1 MPHRPSAQAYAA
13 LALGVLAI
21 SWSAIF
27 VRWTHMPGLSSA
39 FYRLLLAALIL
50 WTILLIRRA
59 PLHLS
64 RRSIALATL
73 GGIFFAG
80 DVGLYNISVLRTS
93 AGAATFLGN
102 NAPLFVGLF
111 TWALTRKLP
120 SARFWIAFATA
131 LAGAAL
137 IVSSDLHHPSST
149 PDNFKARFTADI
161 LAVIAS
167 LCFALY
173 LSVTENLRTPARN
186 ASPATTTANTFEPLT
201 LLAVSSTAS
210 AATLLLATTL
220 THASLRIPSATSLA
234 AVIGLGVVCQLVG
247 YFCLTY
253 ALGHLPATVSSIVM
267 LAVAPL
273 TAILALLLFHE
284 QMTTTQLLGGTLVLL
299 GVWIVS
305 RSHTARP
312 DPTNLA
318 T

>member
-1 MPHRPSAQAYAA
+1 MPHRPVLRAYAA
-13 LALGVLAI
+13 LTLGVVAI

-39 FYRLLLAALIL
+39 FYRVLIAALIL
-50 WTILLIRRA
+50 WNILLA
-59 PLHLS
+59 
-64 RRSIALATL
+64 RRSPLYLTARSIFLATL

-80 DVGLYNISVLRTS
+80 DVGLYNLAVLRTS

-120 SARFWIAFATA
+120 SPRFWIAFATA

-137 IVSSDLHHPSST
+137 IVSSDLRHAAT
-149 PDNFKARFTADI
+149 NTTARSTADI

-173 LSVTENLRTPARN
+173 LSVTENLRTAPLN
-186 ASPATTTANTFEPLT
+186 SSSPHAAETSTLT
-201 LLAVSSTAS
+201 LLAISSTAS
-210 AATLLLATTL
+210 AATLLIGTTL
-220 THASLRIPSATSLA
+220 THAPLRIPSATSLA
-234 AVIGLGVVCQLVG
+234 ALVGLGVVCQLIG

-253 ALGHLPATVSSIVM
+253 ALGHLPATISSIVM

-273 TAILALLLFHE
+273 TAVLALVLFHE
-284 QMTTTQLLGGTLVLL
+284 QMTPTQVLGGALVLL
-299 GVWIVS
+299 GVWIITHIPNS
-305 RSHTARP
+305 SSGEIALLNP
-312 DPTNLA
+312 GP
-318 T
+318 